1 MATRGRKR
9 LAVLVAV
16 ATTVLGVGSYAIA
29 GGGSNRVEA
38 KDMIGYLEAPSVST
52 VAKGDFEARINERS
66 DTISWK
72 LSYRRLEGSVTQAHI
87 HFGQKDVNGGISVF
101 LCSNLGNGG
110 DAQACPPSPATITG
124 VIEPQDVSPVT
135 GHPSD
140 PTLGARNQGI
150 DTGEFDEL
158 VRAIRAGVTYANVH
172 STKFPGGE
180 IRGQIKSKSGRGD

>member
-16 ATTVLGVGSYAIA
+16 ATAALAVGSYAIA

-38 KDMIGYLEAPSVST
+38 ERMIGYLEAPSIST
-52 VAKGDFEARINERS
+52 VARGDFEARINERN

-72 LSYRRLEGSVTQAHI
+72 LSYRRLEGNVQQAHI

-110 DAQACPPSPATITG
+110 PNTQPCPPSPATITG
-124 VIEPQDVSPVT
+124 VTTRDDVSPLIDAT
-135 GHPSD
+135 A
-140 PTLGARNQGI
+140 GARNQGI
-150 DTGEFDEL
+150 NTGEFEEL
-158 VRAIRAGVTYANVH
+158 VAAIRAGVTYANVH
-172 STKFPGGE
+172 SMKFPGGE
-180 IRGQIKSKSGRGD
+180 VRGQIRSKGGRGD